1 MKAPRPVLTWILMT
15 AGVLSAAQTPQ
26 AAPSKSTPSLT
37 SQQLRSQLRQSQMAP
52 LADPADSSGS
62 RQSLKDLTEQLR
74 RLQLPQLQ
82 ALDPT
87 SRKTDKS
94 SASVDSQSSPGST
107 SSETL
112 ISAVGE
118 NDKTRPQTSSVTPIQ
133 SLKADKAGPAK
144 PLIAD
149 PVMAVITANP
159 QAVVDLFSAAE
170 ALYAKRDLAR
180 AAKLYQ
186 QVTAQMTDKPQD
198 QNHSWVLFQFGNCL
212 RFSKTVEAAKLYDK
226 VIADYPESDWAK
238 IARARNSYIAWS
250 QQAKPEELLTRY
262 GYDPNSF

>member
-1 MKAPRPVLTWILMT
+1 MKAPHPVLTWILLT
-15 AGVLSAAQTPQ
+15 AGVVSAAQTPQ
-26 AAPSKSTPSLT
+26 TAPSRSTPSLT

-62 RQSLKDLTEQLR
+62 RQSLKDLTEQLQ

-82 ALDPT
+82 TLDPA
-87 SRKTDKS
+87 SRKTDMA
-94 SASVDSQSSPGST
+94 SAPVDSQSSPGS
-107 SSETL
+107 SSTEAL
-112 ISAVGE
+112 ISAAME
-118 NDKTRPQTSSVTPIQ
+118 NEKNRPETKSVTPAK
-133 SLKADKAGPAK
+133 SPNADKAGPAK
-144 PLIAD
+144 SVIAD
-149 PVMAVITANP
+149 PVMAVIAANP

-170 ALYAKRDLAR
+170 ALFAKRDLAR

-186 QVTAQMTDKPQD
+186 QVTAQMTGNPQD

-212 RFSKTVEAAKLYDK
+212 RFSKTVEATKLYDK

-238 IARARNSYIAWS
+238 VARARNSYIAWS

>member
-26 AAPSKSTPSLT
+26 AAPSKTNPSLT
-37 SQQLRSQLRQSQMAP
+37 SQQLRSQLRQSQLAP
-52 LADPADSSGS
+52 LTEPGDSSGS
-62 RQSLKDLTEQLR
+62 RQSLKDLTEQLQ

-82 ALDPT
+82 TLD
-87 SRKTDKS
+87 
-94 SASVDSQSSPGST
+94 SASKKTENSPAPTDSQSSSR
-107 SSETL
+107 SASIETL
-112 ISAVGE
+112 ISTAVE
-118 NDKTRPQTSSVTPIQ
+118 NDKTKPQTKSVTPIQ

-144 PLIAD
+144 PVIAD
-149 PVMAVITANP
+149 PVMAVLAANP

-170 ALYAKRDLAR
+170 ALFAKRDLAR

-186 QVTAQMTDKPQD
+186 QVTVQMADNPQD

-238 IARARNSYIAWS
+238 VARARNSYIAWS

>member
-15 AGVLSAAQTPQ
+15 AGVLSAAQTPP
-26 AAPSKSTPSLT
+26 AVPSKSNPSLT

-52 LADPADSSGS
+52 LADPTDSSGS
-62 RQSLKDLTEQLR
+62 RQSLKDLTEQLQ

-82 ALDPT
+82 TLDPA
-87 SRKTDKS
+87 SRMTEKS
-94 SASVDSQSSPGST
+94 SMSVDSQSSSK
-107 SSETL
+107 SASIDTL
-112 ISAVGE
+112 ITAAVE
-118 NDKTRPQTSSVTPIQ
+118 NDNTKSQTKSVTPIQ
-133 SLKADKAGPAK
+133 SLKAEKAGPAK
-144 PLIAD
+144 AVIAD
-149 PVMAVITANP
+149 PVMAVIAANP

-170 ALYAKRDLAR
+170 ALFAKHDLAR

-186 QVTAQMTDKPQD
+186 QVTAQMTDNPQD

-238 IARARNSYIAWS
+238 VARARNSYIAWS